1 MHNSANCPICRGF
14 PVGNSL
20 SDKELFAF
28 VEACRCELETKQ
40 SIFQE
45 RIAGC
50 DRWFY
55 DLADNSLTL
64 GALRFRITAVGT
76 YSPEYETWLWAWANP
91 DYPETAREASRRIQ
105 SLYSITGFR
114 VFTTE
119 GIEASSTDAQD
130 LSAMAIHQLDSIG
143 LFKCPSDGPTLY
155 LAVHEPTDNVPNQ
168 AVNRSGEDGRI

>member
-1 MHNSANCPICRGF
+1 MHNSAHCSICRGF
-14 PVGNSL
+14 PAGKSL
-20 SDKELFAF
+20 SDKEFIAF
-28 VEACRCELETKQ
+28 VEACRNELTMKQ
-40 SIFQE
+40 EIFQQ

-50 DRWFY
+50 DCWFY

-64 GALRFRITAVGT
+64 GTFRYRITAVGT
-76 YSPEYETWLWAWANP
+76 FSPEYETWLWAWANP
-91 DYPETAREASRRIQ
+91 DYPEIAREASRRIQ

-130 LSAMAIHQLDSIG
+130 FAAMAIHQLDSIG

-155 LAVHEPTDNVPNQ
+155 LAVHEPTDDVPNQ
-168 AVNRSGEDGRI
+168 AVNRSGEFGRI